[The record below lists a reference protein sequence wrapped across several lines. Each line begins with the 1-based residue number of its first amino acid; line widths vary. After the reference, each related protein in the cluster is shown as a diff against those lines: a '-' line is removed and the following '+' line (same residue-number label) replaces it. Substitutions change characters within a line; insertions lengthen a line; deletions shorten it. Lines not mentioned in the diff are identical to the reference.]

1 MKKEKQVRSYKR
13 RTKSGKI
20 ITVKAHT
27 AKYEAADEKAKKS
40 SKKEGA
46 GKELEERKKKSTQ
59 LESFGKEKKVY
70 EREENEPDFSFTAD
84 YYRYNS
90 PSNTDTKS
98 KRYKT
103 DMARAI
109 SIDASALAEQEV
121 NKKYGAKADHNSP
134 AARKIYEKYYKKGH
148 QILNELTG
156 SKPEKPTEKTDRKK
170 KVRPVGGGTVG
181 PEPKKK
187 SRDNL
192 TPADKDSLSKARKGG
207 YMPTKGKSLESGVS
221 TTKKTTKTT
230 PKSTTSEPAF
240 TAAEF
245 KEWYRG
251 TGSAAD
257 KKVAK
262 ALRAQLGR
270 AGYRKLEDEAI
281 DNYTTRGHL
290 SMFKRVGS
298 GGQSSSDSK
307 KSATRV
313 ASKSMDSKKVANK
326 DNWRK
331 TSDTPLRKKGDMAVG
346 SMNVGKRSI
355 DLEVRPTDKGYEV
368 SMYDRKGNIGH
379 LGNIHIKTLSDLS
392 KQVKSEVAPKR
403 KLTSKLMDSGEIDYG
418 TVRVKSKKLK
428 SQEV

>member
-1 MKKEKQVRSYKR
+1 MKKEKQVRSHKR

-90 PSNTDTKS
+90 PSNTNTKS

-156 SKPEKPTEKTDRKK
+156 SKPEKPTEK
-170 KVRPVGGGTVG
+170 
-181 PEPKKK
+181 
-187 SRDNL
+187 N
-192 TPADKDSLSKARKGG
+192 
-207 YMPTKGKSLESGVS
+207 
-221 TTKKTTKTT
+221 
-230 PKSTTSEPAF
+230 
-240 TAAEF
+240 
-245 KEWYRG
+245 
-251 TGSAAD
+251 
-257 KKVAK
+257 
-262 ALRAQLGR
+262 
-270 AGYRKLEDEAI
+270 
-281 DNYTTRGHL
+281 
-290 SMFKRVGS
+290 
-298 GGQSSSDSK
+298 
-307 KSATRV
+307 
-313 ASKSMDSKKVANK
+313 
-326 DNWRK
+326 
-331 TSDTPLRKKGDMAVG
+331 
-346 SMNVGKRSI
+346 
-355 DLEVRPTDKGYEV
+355 
-368 SMYDRKGNIGH
+368 
-379 LGNIHIKTLSDLS
+379 
-392 KQVKSEVAPKR
+392 
-403 KLTSKLMDSGEIDYG
+403 
-418 TVRVKSKKLK
+418 
-428 SQEV
+428 